1 MKLFLSPPIS
11 FVAVSES
18 NPLSPSQTITLIQAL
33 QAAKESTR
41 KTATD
46 HRDLHSSVSKV
57 GKAIDR
63 NFVSD
68 YDSTSRNDIF
78 RYGHHPNLSLFSI
91 RCFFQH
97 FYGTSGCMY
106 SRATRFRSF

>member
-1 MKLFLSPPIS
+1 MKLFLSLPIS
-11 FVAVSES
+11 FVEVSES

-33 QAAKESTR
+33 QAAKESTK

-78 RYGHHPNLSLFSI
+78 RYGRSPNFSV
-91 RCFFQH
+91 FN
-97 FYGTSGCMY
+97 SGVGSPCTY
-106 SRATRFRSF
+106 

>member
-1 MKLFLSPPIS
+1 MKLFLSLPIS
-11 FVAVSES
+11 FVEVSES

-33 QAAKESTR
+33 QAAKESTK

-78 RYGHHPNLSLFSI
+78 RYGHYVP
-91 RCFFQH
+91 
-97 FYGTSGCMY
+97 
-106 SRATRFRSF
+106 